1 MAHPKNL
8 EKLFCKSMKSLKFWA
23 KAVMAVYQKGGASRL
38 EDLLL
43 SKLWKVNQTLNMIKS
58 KL

>member
-1 MAHPKNL
+1 MALPKIL
-8 EKLFCKSMKSLKFWA
+8 EKLFCKSMKSLKFWE
-23 KAVMAVYQKGGASRL
+23 KAVMAVYQKEGANRL

-43 SKLWKVNQTLNMIKS
+43 SKLWKVNQTLNMKTS